1 MSATLPPSQGDKT
14 LALEPPMKPI
24 LLFSILFYVI
34 AIPAIGELTD
44 ADLDKIRL
52 IVKDEVKTA
61 KEEIKT
67 EMTRINSKID
77 GLDTRLRTV
86 EKDVAWTR
94 GKLDSL
100 DKHINWLMAL
110 IVVAIGIPQLVIAWR
125 SRKDRALEKQ
135 IETLTQEIETIK
147 QQRVVSP

>member
-1 MSATLPPSQGDKT
+1 MKT
-14 LALEPPMKPI
+14 ILFLSI
-24 LLFSILFYVI
+24 LLCAI

-52 IVKDEVKTA
+52 IVKEEVK
-61 KEEIKT
+61 KESTIT
-67 EMTRINSKID
+67 NAKID
-77 GLDTRLRTV
+77 GLDTRFRTV
-86 EKDVAWTR
+86 ETDVAWTR

-110 IVVAIGIPQLVIAWR
+110 IVVAVGLPQVIIAWR
-125 SRKDRALEKQ
+125 SRKDRTLEKQ

-147 QQRVVSP
+147 QQRIVSP

>member
-1 MSATLPPSQGDKT
+1 MKT
-14 LALEPPMKPI
+14 I
-24 LLFSILFYVI
+24 FLFSILLCAI
-34 AIPAIGELTD
+34 AKPAIGELTD

-52 IVKDEVKTA
+52 IVNDSEKRVKEEVKA
-61 KEEIKT
+61 EIT
-67 EMTRINSKID
+67 ITHTKID
-77 GLDTRLRTV
+77 GLDPRLRTV
-86 EKDVAWTR
+86 ETNVAWTR

-110 IVVAIGIPQLVIAWR
+110 IVVAVGVPQVIVAWR

-147 QQRVVSP
+147 QQRIVNP

>member
-1 MSATLPPSQGDKT
+1 M
-14 LALEPPMKPI
+14 
-24 LLFSILFYVI
+24 
-34 AIPAIGELTD
+34 PAIGELTD

-52 IVKDEVKTA
+52 IVNDSEKRVKEEVKA
-61 KEEIKT
+61 EIT
-67 EMTRINSKID
+67 ITHTKID
-77 GLDTRLRTV
+77 GLDPRLRTV
-86 EKDVAWTR
+86 ETNVAWTR

-110 IVVAIGIPQLVIAWR
+110 IVVAVGVPQVIVAWR

-147 QQRVVSP
+147 QQRIVSP

>member
-1 MSATLPPSQGDKT
+1 
-14 LALEPPMKPI
+14 MKPI
-24 LLFSILFYVI
+24 LLFSILLCAI
-34 AIPAIGELTD
+34 AMPAIGELTD

-52 IVKDEVKTA
+52 IVNEEVK
-61 KEEIKT
+61 KESTIT
-67 EMTRINSKID
+67 NAKID

-86 EKDVAWTR
+86 ETDVAWTR

-110 IVVAIGIPQLVIAWR
+110 IVVAVGLPQVIIAWR
-125 SRKDRALEKQ
+125 SRKDRTLEKQ

-147 QQRVVSP
+147 QQRIVSP

>member
-1 MSATLPPSQGDKT
+1 MKT
-14 LALEPPMKPI
+14 ILFLSI
-24 LLFSILFYVI
+24 LLCAL
-34 AIPAIGELTD
+34 AMPASGALTD

-52 IVKDEVKTA
+52 IVKEEVKAA

-67 EMTRINSKID
+67 QMTHITSKID

-86 EKDVAWTR
+86 ETDVAWTR

-110 IVVAIGIPQLVIAWR
+110 IVVAVGLPQVIIAWR
-125 SRKDRALEKQ
+125 SRKDRTLEKQ

-147 QQRVVSP
+147 QQRTVSP

>member
-1 MSATLPPSQGDKT
+1 MKT
-14 LALEPPMKPI
+14 I
-24 LLFSILFYVI
+24 LFLSILFC
-34 AIPAIGELTD
+34 ALAMPASGALTD

-52 IVKDEVKTA
+52 IVKEEVKAA

-67 EMTRINSKID
+67 QMTHITSKID

-86 EKDVAWTR
+86 ETDVAWTR

-110 IVVAIGIPQLVIAWR
+110 IVVAVGLPQVIIAWR
-125 SRKDRALEKQ
+125 SRKDRTLEKQ

-147 QQRVVSP
+147 QQRTVSP